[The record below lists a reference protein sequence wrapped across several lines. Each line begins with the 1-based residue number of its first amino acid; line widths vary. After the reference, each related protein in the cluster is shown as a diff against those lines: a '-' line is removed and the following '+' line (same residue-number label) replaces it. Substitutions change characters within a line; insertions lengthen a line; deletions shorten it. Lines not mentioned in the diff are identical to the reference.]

1 MDAVQKSAL
10 RKAAYR
16 LVPILTIAYIFN
28 YLDRTVVGFAA
39 LTMNRDI
46 GLSATQFGI
55 GAGLFFVTYCLF
67 EIPSNLALYRFGARR
82 WIARI
87 MISWGLISAATALVT
102 GPTSFYVLRLLLGL
116 DAAAGKPATRHSPGN
131 CAAVSAPAAGAVRL
145 QRLQGTVRAHRQP
158 RSD

>member
-1 MDAVQKSAL
+1 MNAVQKSAL

-16 LVPILTIAYIFN
+16 LVPILTVAYIFN

-55 GAGLFFVTYCLF
+55 GAGMFFVTYCVF

-87 MISWGLISAATALVT
+87 MISWGLVSAATALVT
-102 GPTSFYVLRLLLGL
+102 GPYSF
-116 DAAAGKPATRHSPGN
+116 
-131 CAAVSAPAAGAVRL
+131 
-145 QRLQGTVRAHRQP
+145 
-158 RSD
+158 